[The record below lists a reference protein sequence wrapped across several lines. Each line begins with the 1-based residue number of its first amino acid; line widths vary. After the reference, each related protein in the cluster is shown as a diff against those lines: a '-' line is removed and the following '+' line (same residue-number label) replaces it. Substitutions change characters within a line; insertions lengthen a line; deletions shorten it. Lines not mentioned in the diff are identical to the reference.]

1 MRGSSLEVGVGLGAP
16 PPCSCGTSAAE
27 SSKYRRVEAA
37 HHTQRARTRG
47 VELFFRRRQRTAR
60 KGRRPAGNRPSK
72 TNVGGAR
79 TRKLVPE
86 GAGRRS
92 LRHQLRIDVD
102 KRLAHPLH
110 LPQRTA
116 TSGNPQFQRHISF
129 SLPVAAVS
137 QAVSSPHTQTMR
149 RHSLCRTRSSLT
161 RLSVLDASG
170 AQGLRGARLLART
183 DARTW
188 IVRPTRAAR
197 RDGRL

>member
-1 MRGSSLEVGVGLGAP
+1 MGNVRMRPLMRGSSLEVGVGLGAP

-60 KGRRPAGNRPSK
+60 TGRRPAGNRPSK

-129 SLPVAAVS
+129 SLPVAAVRQS
-137 QAVSSPHTQTMR
+137 GSLFPTHTNNASPFIVPDSIVTHSPFSAR
-149 RHSLCRTRSSLT
+149 RLRRS
-161 RLSVLDASG
+161 G
-170 AQGLRGARLLART
+170 PQGCS
-183 DARTW
+183 
-188 IVRPTRAAR
+188 AAR
-197 RDGRL
+197 SH